1 MADSY
6 SRGNAHGREKYNEW
20 HSKSWDDKWLTSPTA
35 IPLGFT
41 TPSNM
46 LYAPPSA
53 WPTERPTVRP
63 SIWTEEP
70 PQWGSSTFSTSTYTQ
85 ASTYSSS
92 STSKHTTAP
101 GPVASLNVSPPS
113 STTVN
118 NSGDTPLPGVER
130 KGHTNHG
137 AMYAVAG
144 VVPVVVVTFIGLV
157 VFLCLRKRKRQRRD
171 VATSQVKTQAIQKKS
186 QQSSMAPHHI
196 FTPSSP
202 PPIARPHYATV
213 PTQLS
218 PLQAPALPTPVI
230 LGPIGSGPNG
240 AYLTGID
247 TSEVMSVDD
256 RTGLGN
262 PFADGD
268 SLKEEPPPPYRPR
281 SVSLSSRNC
290 SLQQSFSSHRSSLRQ
305 SPFTHPQTNLVAQ
318 HDQNVR
324 SPFADPDD
332 DTVSDVS
339 VPSMRSSCVN

>member
-6 SRGNAHGREKYNEW
+6 SRDNPHGREKYNEW
-20 HSKSWDDKWLTSPTA
+20 HSKTWDDKWLTSPTA

-46 LYAPPSA
+46 PHTPLSA
-53 WPTERPTVRP
+53 WPTERPTARP

-70 PQWGSSTFSTSTYTQ
+70 PQWVSSTFSTSTHTQ
-85 ASTYSSS
+85 ASTYSSP

-101 GPVASLNVSPPS
+101 GPVASLNLPPPS

-118 NSGDTPLPGVER
+118 DSGDTPLPGVDR

-144 VVPVVVVTFIGLV
+144 VVPVVVVIFIGLV
-157 VFLCLRKRKRQRRD
+157 VVLCLRKRKRQRRN
-171 VATSQVKTQAIQKKS
+171 VAAGQVTTQEMQKKP

-196 FTPSSP
+196 FTPSSL
-202 PPIARPHYATV
+202 PPIARPHYAIV

-218 PLQAPALPTPVI
+218 PLPAPALPAPVI

-247 TSEVMSVDD
+247 TSDFMSVDD

-281 SVSLSSRNC
+281 SIALSSRN
-290 SLQQSFSSHRSSLRQ
+290 SSLRQ
-305 SPFTHPQTNLVAQ
+305 PFSSHHSSLRHSSQTTLVAR

-324 SPFADPDD
+324 SPFADLDD
-332 DTVSDVS
+332 GTVSDVS
-339 VPSMRSSCVN
+339 VPSLRR